1 MFAGPFAMIFY
12 GVQIFQETGKYK
24 THISKFQSKGLLHKL
39 SAGVNAHMAA
49 VVVAILRVVG
59 GLVALVLI
67 KKLPRYF
74 RLSSALLETWQ
85 CDRNTK
91 KRQQRI
97 KIISSIAF
105 STIQSEAGD
114 GNDDIDVTFNGN
126 TRGRPLPER
135 QGCGGF
141 HSSEVINTQNCSSME
156 NVELVCFAYSVW
168 RKHTV
173 LQKHICNCFQG
184 CASPVC
190 PGLHVQL
197 W

>member
-74 RLSSALLETWQ
+74 RLSSSLLETWQ

-91 KRQQRI
+91 NDNRELRSLDPLHFRQFRVRLAMATMTLMSLSMAI
-97 KIISSIAF
+97 LGAVLYLKDKGAEG
-105 STIQSEAGD
+105 STLL
-114 GNDDIDVTFNGN
+114 
-126 TRGRPLPER
+126 R
-135 QGCGGF
+135 
-141 HSSEVINTQNCSSME
+141 
-156 NVELVCFAYSVW
+156 W
-168 RKHTV
+168 
-173 LQKHICNCFQG
+173 
-184 CASPVC
+184 
-190 PGLHVQL
+190 
-197 W
+197 